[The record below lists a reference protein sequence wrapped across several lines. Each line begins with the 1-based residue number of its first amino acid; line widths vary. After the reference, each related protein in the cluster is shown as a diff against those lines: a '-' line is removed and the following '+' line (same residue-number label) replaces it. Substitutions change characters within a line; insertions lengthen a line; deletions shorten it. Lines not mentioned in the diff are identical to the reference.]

1 MYFEKTENKRMK
13 YGYEL
18 VQIRYTKDLPQ
29 FDVKSGQ
36 LGGWVSEQAS
46 LAQNGKWFLHEN
58 AEVFG
63 GSIYGGRIYCC
74 EILGGEILGGSI
86 YGGSIRGGYFG
97 GDLPKNFGKVPYI
110 EGGSLS

>member
-13 YGYEL
+13 YGIEL

-46 LAQNGKWFLHEN
+46 LAQNGKWFLSEN
-58 AEVFG
+58 SEVFG
-63 GSIYGGRIYCC
+63 GRIYGGYILGGRIYGGEILGGKIHGGKIHGGWIYGG
-74 EILGGEILGGSI
+74 EILGGEIH
-86 YGGSIRGGYFG
+86 
-97 GDLPKNFGKVPYI
+97 
-110 EGGSLS
+110 GGSLS